1 MMRPNLITSS
11 ESAVKYYTAYAL
23 AQGEAEGRWAGK
35 GARRLELDGKAVTE
49 ADLRSL
55 LSGNDADGKPLVKK
69 GWDKDKKEHR
79 HTPGWDLTFSAPK
92 DVSIIW
98 SSADESLRVKIE
110 AAQEQAVQ
118 NALDQ
123 LQNHSARSRIGA
135 GGRESITSEIVA
147 GFFQHSSNR
156 EKEPQLHTHAI
167 VTNVAYGED
176 GIWRTLDSRHIY
188 KDQRAISAVYKASLA
203 HEVRLLGFNV
213 ERTEDSFSITGVP
226 EKVKALQSTRSRT
239 VDDEL
244 AAQGLTR
251 QAASR
256 ELKESIVL
264 KTRKSKTTHHHA
276 EAARD
281 FERWALENAEAGF
294 TREAIGGI
302 QSVQALPSREATPQK
317 FLQKVS
323 LDAMQKV
330 TESRSVFEKVHLHSE
345 IAETLIGKGS
355 YEDIKDSIHHGHA
368 SSEMKTLLSDPSGRD
383 KYSTRTMMAIEKRVH
398 DIIRSRSD
406 EGLHVIPQK
415 DVDKI
420 VKKQFP
426 TIAPEQRVALDA
438 ATGSRSGVTLIQG
451 VAGAGK
457 SFTMAAVRQVFEEHS
472 YRVQGLSP
480 TNKAAR
486 ELSRSTGN
494 MPANSIESFLF
505 RLQAGTMH
513 LTRKDVLIIDEAGM
527 AGSRRFDRLMQQAQ
541 TAGAKIILLG
551 DAKQIQPIEAGQ
563 MFGEMHRR
571 FGRSELK
578 HVIRQ
583 TDREEAEAYLR
594 LRNGTKP
601 KDFEE
606 TLSYLSAKGR
616 HYMGADSES
625 TIRKV
630 VEDALAYQTANPG
643 KDSLI
648 IASRN
653 ESVDRINRM
662 VRAEYKES
670 GRLKDSKE
678 FAFKDGR
685 SVDLAVGD
693 QIIFTANLKAAGI
706 YNSDL
711 ATVSRINGTRITA
724 LRSDQKEV
732 HFDLKN
738 FQGVSHGYAITSH
751 KSQASTVDRSF
762 VYADGPFMDK
772 EKIYVSLTRGR
783 QGNMLYSDRASLG
796 QISYEQRRELKKLS
810 PKDREKI
817 LEREYTNRLLTRLSR
832 SSEKDTTL
840 RYRRDL
846 ERQNFENKRGM
857 FASLIDHLGQGV
869 NRIKQSKTSEHRAER
884 KTTAGHSQSKN
895 DKNLAAIEAESAAM
909 EISYAGPTMYNADS

>member
-11 ESAVKYYTAYAL
+11 ESAVKYYAAYAL

-35 GARRLELDGKAVTE
+35 GSSRLSLDGKAVTE

-55 LSGNDADGKPLVKK
+55 LSGNNPEGQPLVKK
-69 GWDKDKKEHR
+69 GWDKDKKAHR

-98 SSADESLRVKIE
+98 SSADEALRAKIE
-110 AAQEQAVQ
+110 AAQERAVQ
-118 NALDQ
+118 DALDQ
-123 LQNHSARSRIGA
+123 LQNHSARSRTGA
-135 GGRESITSEIVA
+135 GGKESIASEIVA
-147 GFFQHSSNR
+147 GLFQHSSNR

-203 HEVRLLGFNV
+203 HSIRLLGFKV
-213 ERTEDSFSITGVP
+213 ERTADSFSITGVP
-226 EKVKALQSTRSRT
+226 EKVKALQSTRSRA

-244 AAQGLTR
+244 ASQGLTR

-264 KTRKSKTTHHHA
+264 KTRKSKTSHHHA

-281 FERWALENAEAGF
+281 FQRWALENAEAGF
-294 TREAIGGI
+294 TRDSIGGI
-302 QSVQALPSREATPQK
+302 QSAQTMPSKEATPQRT
-317 FLQKVS
+317 LQQVS

-345 IAETLIGKGS
+345 IAEAFIGKGS
-355 YEDIKDSIHHGHA
+355 YEDIKGSIHQAHT
-368 SSEMKTLLSDPSGRD
+368 SLEMKTLLSDPSGRD
-383 KYSTRTMMAIEKRVH
+383 KYSTRSMMAIEKRVH
-398 DIIRSRSD
+398 DVIRARAD
-406 EGLHVIPQK
+406 EGFHMIPQK
-415 DVDKI
+415 NVDKI
-420 VKKQFP
+420 VKKHFP

-457 SFTMAAVRQVFEEHS
+457 SFTMAAVRQVFEENS

-505 RLQAGTMH
+505 RLQAGTVH
-513 LTRKDVLIIDEAGM
+513 LTRKDILIIDEAGM
-527 AGSRRFDRLMQQAQ
+527 AGSKRFDRLMQQAQ
-541 TAGAKIILLG
+541 AAGAKIILLG

-578 HVIRQ
+578 QVIRQ

-606 TLSYLSAKGR
+606 TLSYLSGKGR

-630 VEDALAYQTANPG
+630 VEDALTYQTANPG

-662 VRAEYKES
+662 VREEHKES

-678 FAFKDGR
+678 YALKDGR
-685 SVDLAVGD
+685 LLDLAVGD
-693 QIIFTANLKAAGI
+693 QIIFTANLKPAGI

-732 HFDLKN
+732 HFDLNN

-772 EKIYVSLTRGR
+772 EKVYVSLTRGR
-783 QGNMLYSDRASLG
+783 EGNRLYSDRASLG
-796 QISYEQRRELKKLS
+796 QISYEQRRELRKLS

-817 LEREYTNRLLTRLSR
+817 LDQEYTNRLLARLSR

-840 RYRRDL
+840 RYRTDL
-846 ERQNFENKRGM
+846 ERQNFENEKGM
-857 FASLIDHLGQGV
+857 FASLIDRLGQGID
-869 NRIKQSKTSEHRAER
+869 RIRHSKTHDQGVDRESAAEH
-884 KTTAGHSQSKN
+884 SKSRTSGN
-895 DKNLAAIEAESAAM
+895 SAAIEAGSAEL
-909 EISYAGPTMYNADS
+909 EIEV